1 MRRGRR
7 SFTRWESPC
16 VTKGTRLATPRG
28 PRRVESLQPGDLV
41 TTLDD
46 GPQPVLWCAHRRFG
60 AEALAANPRLR
71 PVRLQ
76 PGAFG
81 NCRALVLYAQH
92 CVWLLLPSHTL
103 VKA

>member
-60 AEALAANPRLR
+60 AARCQSAAASGPAAARR
-71 PVRLQ
+71 VR
-76 PGAFG
+76 
-81 NCRALVLYAQH
+81 
-92 CVWLLLPSHTL
+92 
-103 VKA
+103 